1 MALTIQVNQAQLLQ
15 FLNRQQSNRQFNRLL
30 EVSFTLTIITLFII
44 FAVRP
49 SVVTIASLFGEVKA
63 KQEFSSLMKTQ
74 INKVVEAQDIFAQI
88 QSRSQS
94 LEKALGFNPNY
105 VYSKNQILWLAST
118 SQINIES
125 INYVPP
131 LKTKNN
137 NPSTPLKSIG
147 AKFSFKGTYESALN
161 FLSQLTRLKK
171 VNQITGFNIL
181 LPIEQKKSSDTELS
195 SNLLPLDQLQTDFSI
210 TFNYWSPNE

>member
-94 LEKALGFNPNY
+94 LEKALGFSPNY

>member
-15 FLNRQQSNRQFNRLL
+15 FLNRQQSNRQFGRLL
-30 EVSFTLTIITLFII
+30 EISFTLVIITVFII

-74 INKVVEAQDIFAQI
+74 INKVVEAQDIYAQI

-94 LEKALGFNPNY
+94 LEKALGFSPNY

-118 SQINIES
+118 SQISIES
-125 INYVPP
+125 IDYVPP

-137 NPSTPLKSIG
+137 NPSAPLKSVG
-147 AKFSFKGTYESALN
+147 AKFNFKGTYESALS

-171 VNQITGFNIL
+171 VSQISGFTIVLPINKKESPDIELSSTL
-181 LPIEQKKSSDTELS
+181 LPI
-195 SNLLPLDQLQTDFSI
+195 DQLQTDFSI
-210 TFNYWSPNE
+210 IFNYWSPNE